1 MVVILILLTVL
12 AFITVELILK
22 RREKLREATE
32 SLELG
37 EPARI
42 FPYRAAHELPGGLFF
57 HSGHTWA
64 KLEPSGTVQVGLDGF
79 AREVLGRVD
88 RFELPATGVKVRQGE
103 PAFAALQSGKRI
115 EFVSP
120 VDGVV
125 CAVNDQINSDPQG
138 AKKEPYEKGWAV
150 AVRPFNIVQN
160 LKKLRIGAEASAWL
174 EKEVRSFAEFLSL
187 HRAVP
192 KEVGVTL
199 PDGGTHAEGIL
210 ETMDGEIL
218 QIAIRKF
225 FR

>member
-42 FPYRAAHELPGGLFF
+42 FPYRVAHELPGGLFF

-79 AREVLGRVD
+79 AR
-88 RFELPATGVKVRQGE
+88 
-103 PAFAALQSGKRI
+103 
-115 EFVSP
+115 
-120 VDGVV
+120 
-125 CAVNDQINSDPQG
+125 AVNDQINSDPQG

-192 KEVGVTL
+192 KEV
-199 PDGGTHAEGIL
+199 EGIL